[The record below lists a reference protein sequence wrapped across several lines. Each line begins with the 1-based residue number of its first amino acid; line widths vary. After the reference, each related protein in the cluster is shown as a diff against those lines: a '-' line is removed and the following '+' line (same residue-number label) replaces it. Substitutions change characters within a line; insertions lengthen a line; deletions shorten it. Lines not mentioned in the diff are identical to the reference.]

1 MGCSTEKKRFLLRLL
16 YFYELWGI
24 EKEFCLDAVLDY
36 MSCFTHTVV
45 KKCLLCGFNGLN
57 IRFLGGFVLPVYI
70 PDNL

>member
-1 MGCSTEKKRFLLRLL
+1 MNFR
-16 YFYELWGI
+16 GI